1 MFDVKTTTEE
11 CIRWITEWFEK
22 QGKNSPAVIGI
33 SGGKDSSVVAALC
46 VKALG
51 NDRVIG
57 VFLPNGYQSD
67 IYDSYDLA
75 DFLGIK
81 TREINILRETA
92 DIYKSLGYLNEK
104 DISWDIL
111 MGRIPPQIR
120 TNVPARIRMT
130 VLYAVASQ
138 VNGRVAN
145 TSNKSE
151 KYIGYSTK
159 WGDSCGD
166 FSPLG
171 NILATEV
178 VEMGKYLGLPEHL
191 VVKAPSDGMCGKTD
205 EDNLGFTYA
214 ELDKYIKGENIPKE
228 SLEKIMKMHNNPN
241 TAKKEYGID
250 SFQPS

>member
-1 MFDVKTTTEE
+1 M
-11 CIRWITEWFEK
+11 
-22 QGKNSPAVIGI
+22 GK
-33 SGGKDSSVVAALC
+33 
-46 VKALG
+46 
-51 NDRVIG
+51 
-57 VFLPNGYQSD
+57 
-67 IYDSYDLA
+67 
-75 DFLGIK
+75 
-81 TREINILRETA
+81 
-92 DIYKSLGYLNEK
+92 
-104 DISWDIL
+104 
-111 MGRIPPQIR
+111 IPPQIR
-120 TNVPARIRMT
+120 TNVPARVRMT

-171 NILATEV
+171 GILATEV

-205 EDNLGFTYA
+205 EDNLGFTYK
-214 ELDKYIKGENIPKE
+214 ELDDYINGKGIPAE
-228 SLEKIMKMHNNPN
+228 SMVKIILMHNNPN

-250 SFQPS
+250 TFRP